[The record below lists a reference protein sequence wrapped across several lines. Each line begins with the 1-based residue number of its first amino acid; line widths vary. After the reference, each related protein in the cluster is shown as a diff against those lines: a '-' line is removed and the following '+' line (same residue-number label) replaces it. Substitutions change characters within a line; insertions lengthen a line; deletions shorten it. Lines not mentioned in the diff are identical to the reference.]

1 MLKQSVFIAE
11 CLCGRILE
19 SPTREYIC
27 PDCGRHIVF
36 EWGRELEPVAEPERL
51 NKKPSTSEAA

>member
-11 CLCGRILE
+11 CLCGRTLE

-27 PDCGRHIVF
+27 PDCRRHIVF
-36 EWGRELEPVAEPERL
+36 EWGHEPGPEAEPERP
-51 NKKPSTSEAA
+51 NEKPSTSESA

>member
-1 MLKQSVFIAE
+1 MLRQSVFIAE

-27 PDCGRHIVF
+27 PDCRRHIVF
-36 EWGRELEPVAEPERL
+36 EWGREPEPVAEPERL